1 MQQYSLF
8 IDIIL
13 SGESLSIKNE
23 VKMPIQGNCSKCGYI
38 SSQPLCKACVL
49 LEGLNRG
56 LPRSDIRPYV
66 YLYKGLFTR
75 AIFAAINEAIV
86 SF

>member
-56 LPRSDIRPYV
+56 LPRSDI
-66 YLYKGLFTR
+66 TR
-75 AIFAAINEAIV
+75 AIFAAINEAII

>member
-1 MQQYSLF
+1 MQAQSFEETICSSLDATLF
-8 IDIIL
+8 IFADIIH

-23 VKMPIQGNCSKCGYI
+23 VKMPVQGNCTKCGYI

-56 LPRSDIRPYV
+56 LPRLDTRLR
-66 YLYKGLFTR
+66 LYPH
-75 AIFAAINEAIV
+75 I
-86 SF
+86 